1 MVQGGEFS
9 VCAGYRQHIWIHLS
23 FPQKNDTSPSYPQHI
38 WIHRPQRPFGL
49 PHIWIHLRPQK
60 QHIWIHFSPKNNIF
74 GYIAFGF
81 ALRTQQKSGA
91 PIDLPVDHLYTGDAK
106 HLKDHPLM
114 SMAASPRR
122 TRATLSRTTHSN
134 TASRRLPCL
143 NPILEVNYPPRR
155 GLT

>member
-81 ALRTQQKSGA
+81 ALHTQQKSGGPYRSSCRS
-91 PIDLPVDHLYTGDAK
+91 PIYRRRKIFKGSPFNIHGRVAAAHSRHPVAY
-106 HLKDHPLM
+106 HPQQHRFAQT
-114 SMAASPRR
+114 SMPQSDIGGEP
-122 TRATLSRTTHSN
+122 STT
-134 TASRRLPCL
+134 
-143 NPILEVNYPPRR
+143 
-155 GLT
+155 